1 MGACD
6 SCGAEVDVGARFCG
20 ECGALVRATTREMG
34 SDGRGK
40 ARTSP
45 QPTGKGRSRE
55 MRDTVRETRRGKGE
69 RDTKGE
75 LRSTVRGVA
84 TSLPVPTDS
93 AAAAPPAPLRTIGA
107 PLADPLSAS
116 ALQTKPAITDAAAM
130 EPMSVKLE
138 RTAPTPVAAKAV
150 APAPKAE
157 EPDAGKDR
165 AAAPS
170 AKDLVG
176 ATIPAPPAGEEDR
189 SEFQRLLDEVE
200 SGFDAILVTSES
212 SPPPP
217 SRTSNSVAPPSGI
230 VDEETSPHHDENQ
243 FDQEQ
248 AKALFQDLVVANAQS
263 IRDFM
268 IEVRLGEPHSAWL
281 DHCEPAAQAI
291 LRSAEAMGFSEL
303 VEKLKVFLDSIRAA
317 RVSVTS
323 SKVIRGELREAL
335 IDSYS
340 DLISFFPEAF
350 AAEAESNRREAMI
363 VKALLSK
370 VPGLFHLAI
379 DRIHATGFVSLGLFY
394 VSRPKELAAL
404 AGTSLE
410 VAERIVERF
419 REYRRT
425 VSELSPAR
433 GRAEERKA
441 IRAAIEE
448 LARANRAY
456 EAAAPASSERR
467 VHRRERTLAMADI
480 TIGLARLGEIDRL
493 QRLEKMGFSARIEAL
508 HAFLEESERRAL
520 AEQKA
525 R

>member
-1 MGACD
+1 
-6 SCGAEVDVGARFCG
+6 
-20 ECGALVRATTREMG
+20 
-34 SDGRGK
+34 
-40 ARTSP
+40 
-45 QPTGKGRSRE
+45 
-55 MRDTVRETRRGKGE
+55 MRDTVRDARKGKGE
-69 RDTKGE
+69 RDKGE

-84 TSLPVPTDS
+84 TNLPVPTDG
-93 AAAAPPAPLRTIGA
+93 APAPAPLRTIGA
-107 PLADPLSAS
+107 PATDPLAAS
-116 ALQTKPAITDAAAM
+116 ALQTKPSITDAASM

-138 RTAPTPVAAKAV
+138 RTAPANPTSPSAASTASVASS
-150 APAPKAE
+150 APAP
-157 EPDAGKDR
+157 
-165 AAAPS
+165 AAPALAPKPVP
-170 AKDLVG
+170 AKPVEPEPAKELAG
-176 ATIPAPPAGEEDR
+176 ATIPAPPGDEEDR

-212 SPPPP
+212 SPPP
-217 SRTSNSVAPPSGI
+217 SRSTSNSTAPASGI
-230 VDEETSPHHDENQ
+230 VDEETSPHAGENQ

-268 IEVRLGEPHSAWL
+268 IEVRLGEPHYAWL

-291 LRSAEAMGFSEL
+291 LRSAEAMGFVEL

-317 RVSVTS
+317 RVSVSS

-340 DLISFFPEAF
+340 DLIAFFPEAF
-350 AAEAESNRREAMI
+350 AAETESNRREAMI

-448 LARANRAY
+448 LARANRSY
-456 EAAAPASSERR
+456 ELAPPASSDRR
-467 VHRRERTLAMADI
+467 VHRRERILAMADI

-493 QRLEKMGFSARIEAL
+493 QRFEKMGFSARIEAL

>member
-1 MGACD
+1 
-6 SCGAEVDVGARFCG
+6 
-20 ECGALVRATTREMG
+20 
-34 SDGRGK
+34 
-40 ARTSP
+40 
-45 QPTGKGRSRE
+45 
-55 MRDTVRETRRGKGE
+55 MRDTVREARKGKGE
-69 RDTKGE
+69 RDAKGE
-75 LRSTVRGVA
+75 LRSTVRGFA
-84 TSLPVPTDS
+84 TNLPIPSDG
-93 AAAAPPAPLRTIGA
+93 PPPAAPLRTIGA
-107 PLADPLSAS
+107 SGTDPLSAS
-116 ALQTKPAITDAAAM
+116 ALQTKPSITDAASM

-138 RTAPTPVAAKAV
+138 RTAPAS
-150 APAPKAE
+150 PA
-157 EPDAGKDR
+157 
-165 AAAPS
+165 AAAPAAS
-170 AKDLVG
+170 AAPATSPTAVPKPSSPVKAVDPAHPPNPKELAG
-176 ATIPAPPAGEEDR
+176 ATIPAPPDGEEDR

-212 SPPPP
+212 SPPPA
-217 SRTSNSVAPPSGI
+217 SRSSNSIAPASGL
-230 VDEETSPHHDENQ
+230 VDEETSPHTGENQ

-291 LRSAEAMGFSEL
+291 LRSAEAMGFGEL

-317 RVSVTS
+317 RVSVS
-323 SKVIRGELREAL
+323 SNKVIRGELREAL

-340 DLISFFPEAF
+340 DLIAFFPEAF
-350 AAEAESNRREAMI
+350 AAETESNRREAMI

-419 REYRRT
+419 REYRKT

-448 LARANRAY
+448 LARSNRSY
-456 EAAAPASSERR
+456 EQAPPASSDRR
-467 VHRRERTLAMADI
+467 VHRRERILAMADI

-493 QRLEKMGFSARIEAL
+493 QRFEKMGFSARIEAL